1 MFFNLVRKDFY
12 IMKTLKLLTVISLFS
27 LMLTACGENNNND
40 SNTNVPNATADSMK
54 DMGKNAGNMV
64 KDAGDALGRGMKDM
78 TK

>member
-1 MFFNLVRKDFY
+1 
-12 IMKTLKLLTVISLFS
+12 MKTLKLLTVISLFS

-54 DMGKNAGNMV
+54 DMGKNAGNAVEDITDGAGNMV
-64 KDAGDALGRGMKDM
+64 KDAGDAVGRGMKDI